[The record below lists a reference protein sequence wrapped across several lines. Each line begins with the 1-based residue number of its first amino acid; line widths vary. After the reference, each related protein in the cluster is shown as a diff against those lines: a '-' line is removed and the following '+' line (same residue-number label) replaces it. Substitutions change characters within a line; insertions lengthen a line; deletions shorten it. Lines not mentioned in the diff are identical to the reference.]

1 MALNGQNN
9 TFFANLTNRLNQL
22 NRPTVPLSQ
31 SQSTP
36 APGTGNAIPYASTGG
51 RTVTYD
57 DGSTLTT
64 NPNGSVTSTEALAP
78 TAASKTGIGAP
89 NDDQP
94 NQRPQA
100 IQREVTLN
108 AISEVT
114 SSTVVP
120 QVNILDQLASYTY
133 ALSWYM
139 LTPEQYTAMKKT
151 AKLNTN
157 QWSLLVQSGG
167 SSAQTTGEAQTGT
180 VNGIVNAVVSGL
192 NITGT
197 TGRNKYFAL
206 DYYLDNLTIDTTLQQ
221 NGAMNATT
229 LEFDVTEPNGI
240 TLLANLNRAAR
251 DAAQQPAGSV
261 QNTQYVM
268 VIRFYGYDAQGN
280 LITNLSQ
287 LNTGTP
293 GATPNN
299 INSVAVK
306 YFPFIITELTFA
318 AANKAVVYHIK
329 GVMQDYNYAVGSG
342 LGSVPYNYEL
352 VGETV
357 SDILNGKTNSNVTG
371 NSEGAARPSTPQPS
385 VTTAP
390 VNSTSTSNPIFS
402 GAYDPNAGWSI

>member
-1 MALNGQNN
+1 
-9 TFFANLTNRLNQL
+9 
-22 NRPTVPLSQ
+22 
-31 SQSTP
+31 
-36 APGTGNAIPYASTGG
+36 
-51 RTVTYD
+51 
-57 DGSTLTT
+57 
-64 NPNGSVTSTEALAP
+64 
-78 TAASKTGIGAP
+78 
-89 NDDQP
+89 
-94 NQRPQA
+94 
-100 IQREVTLN
+100 
-108 AISEVT
+108 
-114 SSTVVP
+114 
-120 QVNILDQLASYTY
+120 
-133 ALSWYM
+133 M

-280 LITNLSQ
+280 LVRGGVNKP
-287 LNTGTP
+287 N
-293 GATPNN
+293 AT
-299 INSVAVK
+299 S
-306 YFPFIITELTFA
+306 
-318 AANKAVVYHIK
+318 
-329 GVMQDYNYAVGSG
+329 
-342 LGSVPYNYEL
+342 
-352 VGETV
+352 
-357 SDILNGKTNSNVTG
+357 
-371 NSEGAARPSTPQPS
+371 
-385 VTTAP
+385 
-390 VNSTSTSNPIFS
+390 
-402 GAYDPNAGWSI
+402 DPNAFVEKLRNEVPHEFINCDDKKNIINPTIFQMELLGQLHQVQVLLR